1 MVSNSAQ
8 TIVYLNTNNSF
19 KMIKKISLSLL
30 FLILFF
36 NSCYSQVTIDNYSIN
51 GLGQVQLS
59 IQAEEGKY
67 YILHAQHNSTF
78 NWATSMTIGINGTM
92 VISEPAAAYPQEQYT
107 ITEHDSASPDDY
119 DGDGIDD
126 VTEFNN
132 MPTDSPFNFAPAI
145 DLIDGSTSIPDAETF
160 MTLATVNN
168 VGWAPFLDDQLYV
181 KFGILDRDTPEPKV
195 YFINSNTYTIHASF
209 WNGIDASV
217 TGDDSSGEIVFNPSV
232 ILPSGVIGTYS
243 FNFSFG
249 DAYNFEATQKAY
261 ELLVASMPFLQNNMN
276 HFIGQNDENDHTDN
290 YAAEFEGSRIDVVL
304 ESDVFAE
311 INYIPFHEAE
321 GYGFFKHMQD
331 LNETPGSRDI
341 VLYDALPN
349 SLPRVGGIITSV
361 IQTPLSHVNLR
372 AIQDNVPNAYIAN
385 PLDNDAIAN
394 LLGGYVYYKV
404 ENEQFEIREATLTEV
419 NDWYEDLR
427 PTEPQIPVRDL
438 SVTEIMPLDAINFDM
453 STSFGAKCSNV
464 ATMRTFGLPSG
475 TIPDGFGIPFYY
487 YDEFMQFNDFYQ
499 EAQVM
504 IDNPTFQN
512 DINFRIER
520 LKDFRRD
527 IKDAPMPQW
536 MLDDLQAMH
545 DDFPEG
551 TAVRCRSS
559 TNNEDLPGFS
569 GAGLYTS
576 KTQYLDEGH
585 ISKSIKQVYA
595 SMWNFRAYE
604 ERDFYR
610 VDHFM
615 AAMGLL
621 CHPNFQEEQSNGVGI
636 SIDPI
641 YDTEDTFYLNT
652 QVGESLI
659 TNPDPNSVPEEIL
672 LYEDPL
678 QGGGYLVLRLSNLVN
693 PGELVMDQAY
703 LDQMREFLTTIHDEF
718 AILYDVVGAE
728 GFGVDIEYKVTAEDQ
743 LIIKQARP
751 WVSFW
756 ANVNADN
763 DLGVTAIVAP
773 QSSSSLGDNEI
784 VTATIANQ
792 GLNDMS
798 IIEIELFIDDQ
809 YIESFT
815 TPQTIQPFGEV
826 NLQFP
831 TPQNF
836 SVDGDYNI
844 TVKVN
849 HPYDEYENND
859 TLNVVLSKIQELDG
873 TISVE
878 ELEVVCD
885 DIVEV
890 TAIVTNYGETTI
902 NEVSIE
908 VVVNDQVVEIIT
920 TSVDIPTQNQEF
932 VALSIS
938 ENLQENNT
946 IVLNLVEVNGQ
957 EDDNFENNS
966 NSFTTS
972 LDSDYDIIT
981 LTINADNYPEETSWK
996 LLNEANEIIA
1006 TGSLDD
1012 DTEVY
1017 SEEICVN
1024 YTSCFTLYVYDSYG
1038 DGICC
1043 GFGEG
1048 NFQVVDS
1055 LGNTILIND
1064 GEFDNFTQEVFCLDE
1079 SGCEITAD
1087 ISVLHA
1093 SSTLENNG
1101 TITINTTSGLSPFQY
1116 SIDGGQ
1122 TFTDS
1127 NSFNDLSPGTYTV
1140 IIEGAGG
1147 FCSYEESVLIDSC
1160 EFTTVDIDVTPA
1172 SSVISTDGS
1181 IVINPTSGLSPYQ
1194 YSIDGGQNFLNSN
1207 NFNNL
1212 PVGNYNIIVKDAS
1225 EICLYEVGALIQ
1237 VEGLIINEIN
1247 YRSSSTFNADDWI
1260 ELYNPKSTSIDIS
1273 NWQIKD
1279 DDDTHVFVIP
1289 EGTQIEGNGYLVFV
1303 KDASDFISVFPNI
1316 PYLGELGFGLGGSD
1330 AVRLF
1335 DSTDKLIDQVDYNVE
1350 NSFPSCTHTLNMFD
1364 SYGDGW
1370 QGNAVDVIV
1379 AGQVII
1385 SEATFTDGFSASLT
1399 FDATQGDIIEFV
1411 WTDGDWSSEVSWE
1424 IIDGNGD
1431 LLASGE
1437 YGDTL
1442 VGLNVFAR
1450 CDTQISDWPTCADG
1464 TGNTLELITPDLD
1477 NSLPES
1483 WNCINENGSPNAVN
1497 SGELSIQEINLNLI
1511 KVYPNPVKN
1520 ILYITGNS
1528 AAYDIELYSLIG
1540 QRVLIASNINEIDVS
1555 SFNEGVYLL
1564 KISTMNTTAIKRIIK
1579 F

>member
-1 MVSNSAQ
+1 MINKAIISLFSIICTYNISSAQ
-8 TIVYLNTNNSF
+8 D
-19 KMIKKISLSLL
+19 
-30 FLILFF
+30 
-36 NSCYSQVTIDNYSIN
+36 VTIDNYSVN
-51 GLGQVQLS
+51 SFGQVQLS
-59 IQAEEGKY
+59 IQAQEGKY
-67 YILHAQHNSTF
+67 YVLHAQHSSTF
-78 NWATSMTIGINGTM
+78 NWATSMAIGVTGTM
-92 VISEPAAAYPQEQYT
+92 VISEPAGAYPLEKYS
-107 ITEHDSASPDDY
+107 ITEHDISNPEDY

-126 VTEFNN
+126 ITEFNN
-132 MPTDSPFNFAPAI
+132 MPTDSPFNFANPI
-145 DLIDGSTSIPDAETF
+145 DISDGSTSIPDEETF

-209 WNGIDASV
+209 WNGIDATV
-217 TGDDSSGEIVFNPSV
+217 DGDDSSGEIVFNPSV
-232 ILPSGVIGTYS
+232 ILPSGVVGTYS

-249 DAYNFEATQKAY
+249 DAKNFEATQKTY

-276 HFIGQNDENDHTDN
+276 HFIGQNDEDSHLDN
-290 YAAEFEGSRIDVVL
+290 YATDFEGSRIEVVL

-331 LNETPGSRDI
+331 LNDTPGSRDI

-385 PLDNDAIAN
+385 PLDNDEIAN
-394 LLGGYVYYKV
+394 LLGGYIYYKV
-404 ENEQFEIREATLTEV
+404 ENEQFEIREATLSEV
-419 NDWYEDLR
+419 NEWYEDLR

-438 SVTEIMPLDAINFDM
+438 SITEILPLDEINFEM
-453 STSFGAKCSNV
+453 SSSFGAKCSNV
-464 ATMRTFGLPSG
+464 ATMRTFDLPSG

-487 YDEFMQFNDFYQ
+487 YDEFMQFNNFYE

-504 IDNPTFQN
+504 IDNSAFQN
-512 DINFRIER
+512 DINFRIQR

-527 IKDAPMPQW
+527 IKSAPMPQW
-536 MLDDLQAMH
+536 MLDDLQSMH

-621 CHPNFQEEQSNGVGI
+621 CHTNFQNEQSNGVGI

-641 YDTEDTFYLNT
+641 YETEDTFYLNT

-693 PGELVMDQAY
+693 PGELVMDQVY
-703 LDQMREFLTTIHDEF
+703 LDQLREFLAVIHDEF
-718 AILYDVVGAE
+718 SILYGVEGAE
-728 GFGVDIEYKVTAEDQ
+728 GFGVDIEYKVTAQDQ

-773 QSSSSLGDNEI
+773 QSSSSLGSNEL

-792 GLNDMS
+792 GLNGMS
-798 IIEIELFIDDQ
+798 GFELELLVDGEFV
-809 YIESFT
+809 ESIT
-815 TPQTIQPFGEV
+815 TPQTIEPFNEA
-826 NLQFP
+826 NFQFS
-831 TPQNF
+831 TPQDF
-836 SVDGDYNI
+836 SITGDYSI
-844 TVKVN
+844 TVNVN
-849 HPYDEYENND
+849 HPADEYENND
-859 TLNVVLSKIQELDG
+859 TFNIVLSKIQQLDG
-873 TISVE
+873 AISIE

-885 DIVEV
+885 DVVEL
-890 TAIVTNYGETTI
+890 TAMVANLGETTI
-902 NEVSIE
+902 TEVTIE
-908 VVVNDQVVEIIT
+908 VVVNDQVVDLIT
-920 TSVDIPTQNQEF
+920 TSVEIDSQNQD
-932 VALSIS
+932 SIVIS
-938 ENLQENNT
+938 VNENLQENNA
-946 IVLNLVEVNGQ
+946 IVLNLIEINGQ
-957 EDDNFENNS
+957 EDDSFINNS
-966 NSFTTS
+966 GSITTN
-972 LDSDYDIIT
+972 LDSDYEIIT
-981 LTINADNYPEETSWK
+981 LTINADNYPQETSWK
-996 LLNEANEIIA
+996 LLNEENEIIS
-1006 TGSLDD
+1006 TGSLNDD
-1012 DTEVY
+1012 VEVY
-1017 SEEICVN
+1017 SEDICVD

-1048 NFQVVDS
+1048 NFQVFDS
-1055 LGNTILIND
+1055 LGNMILIND

-1079 SGCEITAD
+1079 TGCEITAE
-1087 ISVLHA
+1087 ITVSNA
-1093 SSTLENNG
+1093 SSTLEYDG
-1101 TITINTTSGLSPFQY
+1101 KITINTTSGLSPFMY
-1116 SIDGGQ
+1116 SIDGGL
-1122 TFTDS
+1122 TFSDS
-1127 NSFNDLSPGTYTV
+1127 NIFDNLSSGVYNIV
-1140 IIEGAGG
+1140 IEGAEG
-1147 FCSYEESVLIDSC
+1147 FCSYSESVMIEAC
-1160 EFTTVDIDVTPA
+1160 EFTTVDVDVIPV
-1172 SSVISTDGS
+1172 SSVVSTDGS
-1181 IVINPTSGLSPYQ
+1181 IEINPTSGLSPYQ
-1194 YSIDGGQNFLNSN
+1194 YSIDGGQNFVDSN
-1207 NFNNL
+1207 TFTNL
-1212 PVGNYNIIVKDAS
+1212 AVGDYNIVVKDAS
-1225 EICLYEVGALIQ
+1225 GVCLYETGALLQ
-1237 VEGLIINEIN
+1237 VEGIVINEIN
-1247 YRSSSTFNADDWI
+1247 YRSSETFKPNDWI
-1260 ELYNPKSTSIDIS
+1260 ELYNPKLISIDVS
-1273 NWQIKD
+1273 NWEVKD

-1289 EGTQIEGNGYLVFV
+1289 DGTQIEGNGYLVLV

-1316 PYLGELGFGLGGSD
+1316 AFVGELGFGLGRSD

-1335 DSTDKLIDQVDYNVE
+1335 NSENKLVDQVDYNVE
-1350 NSFPSCTHTLNMFD
+1350 DPSPSCAHTLNMLD

-1370 QGNAVDVIV
+1370 NGNAVDVIV
-1379 AGQVII
+1379 SGQVVI
-1385 SEATFTDGFSASLT
+1385 SQATFTEGSSESLT
-1399 FDATQGDIIEFV
+1399 FDATQGDIIELA
-1411 WTDGDWSSEVSWE
+1411 WTDGSYSSEVSWE
-1424 IIDGNGD
+1424 IIDGNED
-1431 LLASGE
+1431 LLVSGE

-1442 VGLNVFAR
+1442 AGLNILAR
-1450 CDTQISDWPTCADG
+1450 CEIQTSDWPTCADG
-1464 TGNTLELITPDLD
+1464 TGNTLELIHPDLD
-1477 NSLPES
+1477 NSLAEN
-1483 WNCINENGSPNAVN
+1483 WNCINENGSPYAVN
-1497 SGELSIQEINLNLI
+1497 SNELYVESIDSELI
-1511 KVYPNPVKN
+1511 TIYPNPVNN
-1520 ILYITGNS
+1520 ILHIKGGSYL
-1528 AAYDIELYSLIG
+1528 YDIEVHSLLG
-1540 QRVLIASNINEIDVS
+1540 QRVMKLFNVNEIDV
-1555 SFNEGVYLL
+1555 NLLNDGVYLV
-1564 KISTMNTTAIKRIIK
+1564 KISDGNMTTTKRIIK